1 MTKPSSV
8 KRTFMNHVLKQ
19 VEEHGEEQL
28 RFARYDRVLGD
39 PDWQRVHRIADLE
52 SATLL
57 KRYASKLS
65 SPNASTAD
73 LGELGPPFLVHI
85 RPAGS
90 ASEAGPVPAP
100 ER

>member
-8 KRTFMNHVLKQ
+8 KRTFLNHVLKQ

-39 PDWQRVHRIADLE
+39 PDWQRVYRIADLE
-52 SATLL
+52 PAALL

-65 SPNASTAD
+65 SPNASAAD
-73 LGELGPPFLVHI
+73 LGELPLPP
-85 RPAGS
+85 RPTS
-90 ASEAGPVPAP
+90 APPRWPLELT
-100 ER
+100 